1 MEEGSLK
8 RRNGRDSQR
17 GSITG
22 GSVQKII
29 QFVFQMEMKEKN
41 THTIPGLG
49 KKQVHKHVG

>member
-29 QFVFQMEMKEKN
+29 QFVFQMEMKEKK
-41 THTIPGLG
+41 THNIPGLG
-49 KKQVHKHVG
+49 KKQVHKHAG